1 MGRKEGGVS
10 MNKQERTVIESE
22 INRLIERMDR
32 REDRIDKAVA
42 AGDVERV
49 KIYERN
55 DMRDQAKLDG
65 IDFVLGYLGY
75 RRRFDMN
82 TNRTYLQRI
91 EG

>member
-1 MGRKEGGVS
+1 

-22 INRLIERMDR
+22 INRLIERMDKL
-32 REDRIDKAVA
+32 EERIDKAVA

-75 RRRFDMN
+75 RRRFDMK

-91 EG
+91 DG

>member
-1 MGRKEGGVS
+1 

-22 INRLIERMDR
+22 INRLIERMER

-42 AGDVERV
+42 AGDTAKV

-75 RRRFDMN
+75 RRRFN
-82 TNRTYLQRI
+82 TETNRAYIQKVN
-91 EG
+91 G